1 MTWQDNEGTQQFQLK
16 LDLELQSIVDE
27 RKHEIKSKN
36 DNISMQRLNKRY
48 YMYIYSFI
56 DK

>member
-16 LDLELQSIVDE
+16 LDLELRNIVDE

-36 DNISMQRLNKRY
+36 DNISMQRLNERY
-48 YMYIYSFI
+48 YMHIYSFI